1 MNRFGSSWVYAKRPK
16 RSGTSAGSHLHPAYE
31 SARTF
36 MLIRLHPELFH
47 YRIECSMYEFVTL
60 NGGWTTTHGADR
72 QPWHRVVILILRIRM
87 AEPTSLAG
95 IRMTLIT
102 APDAASDV
110 PQLLQADCS
119 VVARLWIS

>member
-102 APDAASDV
+102 AVMSGCCCYCTPTSSR
-110 PQLLQADCS
+110 CS
-119 VVARLWIS
+119 F